1 MPFLQKLQ
9 GKALPSQNPAPKLF
23 KEEQGKIAPEGQ
35 RRDRKGEKLQK
46 EALILHFF
54 RFSYTLLPMGIAAR
68 G

>member
-9 GKALPSQNPAPKLF
+9 GKALPSQNPAPRLF

-46 EALILHFF
+46 EALIRRPHSLV
-54 RFSYTLLPMGIAAR
+54 YNPLPMDVFVCG
-68 G
+68 